1 MAKLSHH
8 GWRRFLLPGFISVFA
23 VVTFAVSSPAQV
35 FGKRKKTAAPAPSEL
50 PDHVA
55 ALGRQLL
62 SLPLDESDAVTS
74 QIQQLVIADL
84 QAWFDKQPASAAPS
98 DAPFDVRARRVMENA
113 FSRLQYP
120 AFGQPQVFTQSWN
133 GGVLIGA
140 GYTLGWSDYDRMN
153 VVGLFETRDGKTRL
167 AGLEHFVPYT
177 DLHYAF
183 LPAPSTGSFRFLA
196 YGFRLGK
203 SQPRLSA
210 ALYEYDGQALKTLW
224 ETRDVYDGKMEVE
237 KDTVTIRY
245 LKEDEY
251 IRELTYDRK
260 PPRHLAVYKSSP
272 KGLTLESDRE
282 IPF

>member
-1 MAKLSHH
+1 MAKLSHQY
-8 GWRRFLLPGFISVFA
+8 RRRVLLAGFISFFA
-23 VVTFAVSSPAQV
+23 VVMLTVSSPAPAL
-35 FGKRKKTAAPAPSEL
+35 GKKRKPSAQPPAEL
-50 PDHVA
+50 PDRVA

-84 QAWFDKQPASAAPS
+84 QAWFAKQSASSAPG
-98 DAPFDVRARRVMENA
+98 DAPFDVRVRRAMENA

-120 AFGQPQVFTQSWN
+120 VFGQPQVFTQSWN
-133 GGVLIGA
+133 GGVLTGA
-140 GYTLGWSDYDRMN
+140 GYTLGWSDYDRVN
-153 VVGLFETRDGKTRL
+153 VVALFDTRAGKTQL
-167 AGLEHFVPYT
+167 AGLAHFVPYT

-183 LPAPSTGSFRFLA
+183 LPGPNTGSFRFLA

-210 ALYEYDGQALKTLW
+210 VLYEYDGQALKSLW

-237 KDTVTIRY
+237 KNTVEIRY

-251 IRELTYDRK
+251 IRELTYNRK

>member
-1 MAKLSHH
+1 MARLMHRSR
-8 GWRRFLLPGFISVFA
+8 RRFLRLGFISFLAFVA
-23 VVTFAVSSPAQV
+23 IALSSPAPAL
-35 FGKRKKTAAPAPSEL
+35 GKKKKTAAPVPAEL

-62 SLPLDESDAVTS
+62 SLPLDESDSVTS

-98 DAPFDVRARRVMENA
+98 DTPSDVRVRRVMENA
-113 FSRLQYP
+113 FSRMQYP

-133 GGVLIGA
+133 GGVLTGA
-140 GYTLGWSDYDRMN
+140 GYTLGWSDYDRVN

-167 AGLEHFVPYT
+167 AGLEHFGPYT

-183 LPAPSTGSFRFLA
+183 LPAPGTGSFRFLA

-210 ALYEYDGQALKTLW
+210 VLYEYDGQALKSLW

-251 IRELTYDRK
+251 IRELTYNRR

-272 KGLTLESDRE
+272 KGLTLDSDRE